1 MAEHI
6 GDLINT
12 LKLQEVK
19 QYGSTISPNLGG
31 TYRGMANQTPLLN
44 QTKEF

>member
-1 MAEHI
+1 MVEHT

-12 LKLQEVK
+12 LNLPKVK
-19 QYGSTISPNLGG
+19 QYGFTISPNIGE